1 MLKLNFVLKV
11 IIGYQGSI
19 LETIKTIFVLLG
31 YSLIFCKIQAN
42 NFVYYLDKN
51 MCHIDFNL
59 ISWAGYV
66 SLE

>member
-1 MLKLNFVLKV
+1 MLKLKFVLKA
-11 IIGYQGSI
+11 IIGYQSSI

-31 YSLIFCKIQAN
+31 YSLTFCKIQNN

-51 MCHIDFNL
+51 VCYFDFNL
-59 ISWAGYV
+59 ISWASYV

>member
-42 NFVYYLDKN
+42 NSVYYLDKN
-51 MCHIDFNL
+51 VCHIDFNL

>member
-1 MLKLNFVLKV
+1 MLKLSFVLKV
-11 IIGYQGSI
+11 IIGYQGST

-42 NFVYYLDKN
+42 NSVYYLDKKV
-51 MCHIDFNL
+51 CHIDFNL

-66 SLE
+66 S